1 MHDVTVTIFSLPERG
16 RTFGSGE
23 GWVAVERE
31 KLSLTLAAHR
41 EEGQLENQLHLCL
54 PAAILQ

>member
-1 MHDVTVTIFSLPERG
+1 MMSLLPSSPSQKEEG
-16 RTFGSGE
+16 HLVGE
-23 GWVAVERE
+23 GVVVERE